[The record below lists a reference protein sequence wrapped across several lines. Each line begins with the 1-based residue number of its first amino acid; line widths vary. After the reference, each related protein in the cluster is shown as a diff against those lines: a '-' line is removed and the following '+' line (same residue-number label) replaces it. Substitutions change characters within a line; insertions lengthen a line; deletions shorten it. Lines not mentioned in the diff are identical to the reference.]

1 MSDSD
6 INSQKAELSMHI
18 PCRQSKSGA
27 GVYRFQAITA
37 WELECTNL
45 EPRSDLDV
53 ERGKNFQSRQILN
66 QDKSQGKLLHNGFD
80 RLLWYPSVLAA
91 VNIAFK
97 ACLHQ
102 RDLLQTLLY
111 SQGPHTVWMAYPLGS
126 TAESIVLAR
135 RRLYPL
141 FCIWKHVCVLIREQR
156 SYFGKVVW
164 PSTRQIIK
172 SHLQSRFCNSCS
184 SLKRNRYLQ

>member
-1 MSDSD
+1 
-6 INSQKAELSMHI
+6 MHI

-111 SQGPHTVWMAYPLGS
+111 SQGAHTVWMAYPPVYLHCRVLTCVS
-126 TAESIVLAR
+126 KQKIVLTFLYLKACLCPNQEAEIIFWQSCLTKHKIDNEKSFAESFL
-135 RRLYPL
+135 
-141 FCIWKHVCVLIREQR
+141 
-156 SYFGKVVW
+156 
-164 PSTRQIIK
+164 
-172 SHLQSRFCNSCS
+172 
-184 SLKRNRYLQ
+184 

>member
-1 MSDSD
+1 MSVWYFDFNKHTVTSFQMSDSD

-111 SQGPHTVWMAYPLGS
+111 SQGAHTVWMAYPRGS
-126 TAESIVLAR
+126 TAESIDLCKQAEDCTHFSV
-135 RRLYPL
+135 
-141 FCIWKHVCVLIREQR
+141 FESMFV
-156 SYFGKVVW
+156 S
-164 PSTRQIIK
+164 
-172 SHLQSRFCNSCS
+172 
-184 SLKRNRYLQ
+184 

>member
-1 MSDSD
+1 MSVWYFDFNKHTATSFQMSDSD

-27 GVYRFQAITA
+27 RVYRFQAITA

-80 RLLWYPSVLAA
+80 RLL
-91 VNIAFK
+91 
-97 ACLHQ
+97 
-102 RDLLQTLLY
+102 
-111 SQGPHTVWMAYPLGS
+111 
-126 TAESIVLAR
+126 
-135 RRLYPL
+135 
-141 FCIWKHVCVLIREQR
+141 
-156 SYFGKVVW
+156 
-164 PSTRQIIK
+164 
-172 SHLQSRFCNSCS
+172 
-184 SLKRNRYLQ
+184 